1 MAASGHNQQIQIALL
16 SVAGATGEGLLDG
29 TVQTWVSTGGKT
41 LLEGQMTS
49 LVRVGINH
57 FLIEVD
63 NVPGVLLTLADKFR
77 ESGCAV
83 DFVRTGNDV
92 RRLLPA
98 DANLLVHAEAHYF
111 AEHILSEVVGYQK
124 PVIATLDGRDENAA
138 FERMDLNTRWA
149 GLAVVDS
156 STVSALSE
164 LPQGWSIVSSL
175 LRQAIQDKVALVS
188 LDQQRVQDGRIRLV
202 DSAEAAE
209 QLSQQILSERIGGNE
224 GFIEAAIIGPVAA
237 RLAPTLWRSAY
248 GYQIVGSV
256 LMCFAATALILAAI
270 GWNVAAIIAAL
281 LAMSFHLV
289 RNVMGG
295 PEHRGIGKWLEPAMW
310 LLLVAA
316 IFVAARNDMRYANDG
331 MFAAFVMIGLTLL
344 AQKLTLPT
352 WASRL
357 LKSPLLV
364 CTAALAITPVA
375 GFTHA
380 IQWIGAGQIA
390 AMIAAKWI
398 WRREGKK
405 PKQA

>member
-1 MAASGHNQQIQIALL
+1 MSASGHNQQIQAALL
-16 SVAGATGEGLLDG
+16 SVAGAIGEGRLDG
-29 TVQTWVSTGGKT
+29 TVQTLMSTGGKT
-41 LLEGQMTS
+41 LLEGQMTG

-83 DFVRTGNDV
+83 DFVRTGDDL
-92 RRLLPA
+92 RRVLPA
-98 DANLLVHAEAHYF
+98 DASLLVHAEAHYF
-111 AEHILSEVVGYQK
+111 AEDILSEVVAHQK

-156 STVSALSE
+156 TTVSALSE
-164 LPQGWSIVSSL
+164 LPQGWSIMSSL
-175 LRQAIQDKVALVS
+175 LRQAIQDKVLLVP
-188 LDQQRVQDGRIRLV
+188 LGQQRVQDGRIRLV

-209 QLSQQILSERIGGNE
+209 LLSQQILSERIGGNE

-248 GYQIVGSV
+248 GYQVVGSI
-256 LMCFAATALILAAI
+256 LMCFAAAAAILAAT

-281 LAMSFHLV
+281 LAMGFNLV
-289 RNVMGG
+289 RHVMGG
-295 PEHRGIGKWLEPAMW
+295 PEHRGIGQWLEPVMW
-310 LLLVAA
+310 FLLAAA
-316 IFVAARNDMRYANDG
+316 IFVAARHDMRYANDG
-331 MFAAFVMIGLTLL
+331 MFAGFVIIGLTLL

-357 LKSPLLV
+357 LKSPLLIG
-364 CTAALAITPVA
+364 TAALAITPVA
-375 GFTHA
+375 GFTQA
-380 IQWIGAGQIA
+380 IQWIGAGQLA
-390 AMIAAKWI
+390 TMIAAKWTR
-398 WRREGKK
+398 RREGKK